1 MLLCIHITWSFNIFL
16 ENGGKTQSYVKME
29 NNSRW
34 RTLISKL
41 NHNHVFFFSSRV
53 SNRGTSLMCSRLQ
66 FSEES
71 VSSVEPSLST
81 SILLLWWMFFLGEAF
96 LCTSLRAPT
105 ALPLL
110 LLPGLTE
117 IWAILDSVKEG
128 KKCREEV
135 NRAKCSEAKQHILC
149 TDADV
154 HFYVYALT
162 ICPVLGPFLGQWA
175 ALPY

>member
-1 MLLCIHITWSFNIFL
+1 
-16 ENGGKTQSYVKME
+16 
-29 NNSRW
+29 
-34 RTLISKL
+34 
-41 NHNHVFFFSSRV
+41 
-53 SNRGTSLMCSRLQ
+53 MCSRLQ
-66 FSEES
+66 LSEES

-135 NRAKCSEAKQHILC
+135 NRAKCSEAPNWLSSIFFVLMQMCISTCMLLQFVQFL
-149 TDADV
+149 V
-154 HFYVYALT
+154 HFWVNEQLCLT
-162 ICPVLGPFLGQWA
+162 R
-175 ALPY
+175 